1 MKKGNSYKLFSILGR
16 LILVCVF
23 GMALCLL
30 LLYLL
35 FKNTDMAELIFNSE
49 VSTDFIFI
57 LVVMWTL
64 GALIGALACF
74 VAFVNSLAKKDDELK
89 KLEQEN
95 KQLQEKL
102 KQENKRLQEKLNK
115 FSKGTA
121 SSSAERIFG
130 EIGFVGSLKP
140 TDNNQ
145 S

>member
-1 MKKGNSYKLFSILGR
+1 
-16 LILVCVF
+16 
-23 GMALCLL
+23 
-30 LLYLL
+30 
-35 FKNTDMAELIFNSE
+35 
-49 VSTDFIFI
+49 
-57 LVVMWTL
+57 MWTL

-74 VAFVNSLAKKDDELK
+74 VAFVNSLAEKDDELK

-130 EIGFVGSLKP
+130 EIGFTGSLKP

>member
-1 MKKGNSYKLFSILGR
+1 
-16 LILVCVF
+16 
-23 GMALCLL
+23 
-30 LLYLL
+30 
-35 FKNTDMAELIFNSE
+35 
-49 VSTDFIFI
+49 
-57 LVVMWTL
+57 MWTL

-74 VAFVNSLAKKDDELK
+74 VAFVNSLAEKDDELK

-121 SSSAERIFG
+121 SSPAERIFG